1 MNDMDALREQL
12 LEWERAKYRLALG
25 RAHDAAPGDA
35 LFDAPDARADL
46 MAARATEELLPI
58 LVEVRDEW
66 ERDGPLAKDEVLRAR
81 EVRSERDLAR
91 SREAALFQAA
101 KAKAPASALAVLRT
115 AG

>member
-1 MNDMDALREQL
+1 MKDMDALREQL

-25 RAHDAAPGDA
+25 RAHDAAPADA
-35 LFDAPDARADL
+35 LFDSPHARADQL
-46 MAARATEELLPI
+46 AARATDELLPF
-58 LVEVRDEW
+58 LVQVRAAW
-66 ERDGPLAKDEVLRAR
+66 ERDGPLAPDEVVRAR

-91 SREAALFQAA
+91 SREAAILQAA